1 MPPAGPTKPGR
12 APADTLRDDVAI
24 AHAKG
29 VTAAPGMAM
38 LLASVLMFAF
48 STLGTYLTFGREE
61 DIEVTVMKW
70 VQLRVN
76 DRWADDLG
84 RRIDERES
92 SDKAFENSIRAVY
105 LSLGFVANGFVL
117 AAGLRMRA
125 LKNYSLCVTGA
136 VVAIVLNG
144 CSCVGFPVG
153 VWAVLALIR
162 PDVRAGFAATAGPA
176 PNSA

>member
-1 MPPAGPTKPGR
+1 MPRAGSPKPGR
-12 APADTLRDDVAI
+12 EPSDTLREDVAV
-24 AHAKG
+24 AVAKS
-29 VTAAPGMAM
+29 VTAAPGTAM
-38 LLASVLMFAF
+38 ILASVLMYAT
-48 STLGTYLTFGREE
+48 SALGTYLTFGRDE
-61 DIEVTVMKW
+61 DIEVTIMKW

-84 RRIDERES
+84 RRIAERQTV
-92 SDKAFENSIRAVY
+92 DKGFENTIRAAY

-117 AAGLRMRA
+117 GAGIWMRS

-153 VWAVLALIR
+153 VWAVLALLR
-162 PDVRAGFAATAGPA
+162 PDVRAGFEATEGLAAK
-176 PNSA
+176 SA